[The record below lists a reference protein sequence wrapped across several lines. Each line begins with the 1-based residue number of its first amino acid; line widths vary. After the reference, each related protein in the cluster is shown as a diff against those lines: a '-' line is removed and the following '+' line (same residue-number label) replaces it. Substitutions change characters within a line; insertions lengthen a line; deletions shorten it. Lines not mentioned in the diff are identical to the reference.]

1 MMRALK
7 IFKRMIEILVKSG
20 EKVDSKFRAYYG
32 PLIILLCIFA
42 FINFSRV
49 AYTLSQ
55 NWNGWTIGDW
65 ILNYQGGFI
74 RRGLL
79 GTLLISVGNS
89 LNMPLN
95 YLTYL
100 LQCTVFVL
108 FLLTFI
114 YLIRNKVINFW
125 YLILC
130 FSPGFLLFNYYDGMS
145 VGRKEILIYML
156 FAVWCVLHERAHPR
170 LISIVIF
177 SVLIFALTLT
187 HEMVL
192 FFMPYFILVG
202 YSSRIGNSPQDF
214 LTLITPAVASLTAV
228 AALILFAHPISEP
241 SMCRIFIELGA
252 NQKVCNGIISFGSDA
267 SIGIVWQR
275 LIALDPLIQLQWV
288 AFLPL
293 IVAPIYLCLHFVKHK
308 ELDGKKRLIIAAFL
322 IMATAPLFLLS
333 IDWGRWIAIHVT
345 LSAIFIA
352 SHLPRLAPP
361 SDELN
366 AVANRMVWRL
376 SAGPS
381 NLITLLTVGLAV
393 LLLDLSYSI
402 NHCCANNLI
411 EPFGPLKKIFMTLK
425 PYVNF

>member
-1 MMRALK
+1 MIQLLLNLAEK
-7 IFKRMIEILVKSG
+7 I
-20 EKVDSKFRAYYG
+20 DSQCRAYYR

-49 AYTLSQ
+49 GYTLSQ

-89 LNMPLN
+89 FSMPLN
-95 YLTYL
+95 DLTYL

-114 YLIRNKVINFW
+114 YLIRNKEINFW

-156 FAVWCVLHERAHPR
+156 FAAWCVLHERAQPR
-170 LISIVIF
+170 LISIAIF
-177 SVLIFALTLT
+177 SILVFVLTLT

-202 YSSRIGNSPQDF
+202 YSSCAGNSSQGF
-214 LTLITPAVASLTAV
+214 VKLLMPAVASFAAV
-228 AALILFAHPISEP
+228 AVLILFAHPISEP
-241 SMCRIFIELGA
+241 SMCRIFTELGA
-252 NQKVCNGIISFGSDA
+252 NEKVCNGIISFGSDA

-275 LIALDPLIQLQWV
+275 LIALDPLIQLQWL

-308 ELDGKKRLIIAAFL
+308 ELDGKKLLIIAAFL

-352 SHLPRLAPP
+352 SHLPRLAQL
-361 SDELN
+361 SDERN
-366 AVANRMVWRL
+366 AVANRMAWRL
-376 SAGPS
+376 RVGQS
-381 NLITLLTVGLAV
+381 NLIVLLTVGLAV

-411 EPFGPLKKIFMTLK
+411 EPFGPLKKLFMTLK